1 MTNVGQ
7 FCFGILIGFGIFI
20 ILYVI
25 FAPWLAQIDI
35 SKNTKS
41 IAKELEEMNKTLK
54 DLKRSVERKENDKK
68 STDEF

>member
-7 FCFGILIGFGIFI
+7 FCFGIFLALGIFI

-41 IAKELEEMNKTLK
+41 IAKELEEINKTLK
-54 DLKRSVERKENDKK
+54 DLKMSVERKE
-68 STDEF
+68 E

>member
-1 MTNVGQ
+1 MSNVEQ
-7 FCFGILIGFGIFI
+7 FCFGILIAFGILG

-41 IAKELEEMNKTLK
+41 IAKELEEINKTLK
-54 DLKRSVERKENDKK
+54 ELKSSAERTE
-68 STDEF
+68 E

>member
-7 FCFGILIGFGIFI
+7 FIFGILLALGIFI

-35 SKNTKS
+35 SKNTKR
-41 IAKELEEMNKTLK
+41 IARELEEMNKTLK
-54 DLKRSVERKENDKK
+54 DLKRSVERKE
-68 STDEF
+68 E

>member
-1 MTNVGQ
+1 MTIIEQIFLGISI
-7 FCFGILIGFGIFI
+7 FC

-41 IAKELEEMNKTLK
+41 IAKELGEINKTLK
-54 DLKRSVERKENDKK
+54 DLKRSAERRE
-68 STDEF
+68 E

>member
-7 FCFGILIGFGIFI
+7 FCFGILLALGIFI

-54 DLKRSVERKENDKK
+54 DLKRSAEMEKDVRG
-68 STDEF
+68 

>member
-7 FCFGILIGFGIFI
+7 FCFGILLALGIFI

-54 DLKRSVERKENDKK
+54 DLKRSVERE
-68 STDEF
+68 EE

>member
-1 MTNVGQ
+1 MTIIEQ
-7 FCFGILIGFGIFI
+7 IFLGIGIFC

-41 IAKELEEMNKTLK
+41 IAKELGEINKTLK
-54 DLKRSVERKENDKK
+54 DLKRSAEKRE
-68 STDEF
+68 E

>member
-7 FCFGILIGFGIFI
+7 FIFGILLALGIFI

-35 SKNTKS
+35 SKNTER
-41 IAKELEEMNKTLK
+41 IAKELEEINKTLK
-54 DLKRSVERKENDKK
+54 DIKSSAERKE
-68 STDEF
+68 E

>member
-1 MTNVGQ
+1 MSNVEQ
-7 FCFGILIGFGIFI
+7 FCFGILITFGILG

-41 IAKELEEMNKTLK
+41 IAKELEEINKTLK
-54 DLKRSVERKENDKK
+54 ELKSSAERKE
-68 STDEF
+68 E

>member
-7 FCFGILIGFGIFI
+7 FIFGILLALGIFI
-20 ILYVI
+20 II